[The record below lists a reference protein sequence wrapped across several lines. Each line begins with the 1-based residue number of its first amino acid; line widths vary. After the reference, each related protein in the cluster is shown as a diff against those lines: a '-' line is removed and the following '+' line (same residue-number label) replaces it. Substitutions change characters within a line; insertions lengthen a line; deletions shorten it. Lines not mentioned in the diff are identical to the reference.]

1 MTSILDTSELA
12 KLFGTSEK
20 DVEQM
25 CGDLIKSYNFRYM
38 VLEPS
43 EFEKILLDVIRTID
57 GETLSVSGK
66 KRESDWI
73 SGWNDNLTAFVES
86 NYDLRTLVPQYMYKF
101 GVRRLFSRY
110 IRPLDK
116 HFEVHFYNVYR
127 HYLFKTWFKPYDCI
141 YEFGCGTG
149 YNLVIMAQLFPE
161 KRLLGLDWAESS
173 IKLVDTIASIYKF
186 NLTGRKFDYFDP
198 DYDLEVPDNSVF
210 ITLNSMEQLG
220 GDFQPF
226 LDFILEKR
234 PALVINSEP
243 FIELYDESNLL
254 DYLAIRYHQKRN
266 YLNGY
271 LGALKTLEKSNKIE
285 ILKIQR
291 ILCGNIF
298 HEGYS
303 LVIWKIL

>member
-1 MTSILDTSELA
+1 MTNILDASGFA

-20 DVEQM
+20 DIEQM
-25 CGDLIKSYNFRYM
+25 CGDLIKSYDFRYM
-38 VLEPS
+38 MLKPS
-43 EFEKILLDVIRTID
+43 EFEKVLLDVIRTID
-57 GETLSVSGK
+57 GEKLSVSGK
-66 KRESDWI
+66 KRERDWEK
-73 SGWNDNLTAFVES
+73 GWNDNLTAFVES
-86 NYDLRTLVPQYMYKF
+86 NYDLIALVPRYMYKF

-161 KRLLGLDWAESS
+161 KRLLGLDWAETSVT
-173 IKLVDTIASIYKF
+173 LVNTIASAYKF

-226 LDFILEKR
+226 LDFILKKQ

-243 FIELYDESNLL
+243 FIELYDESDLL
-254 DYLAIRYHQKRN
+254 DYLAARYHRKRS
-266 YLNGY
+266 YLEGY
-271 LGALKTLEKSNKIE
+271 LDALKTLEKSNKIE